1 MNFKKVK
8 IIGIFIIFILC
19 IFLHYLYDKIPN
31 TLTSIISPVNES
43 IWEHMKLIYTSFII
57 YGMIEYIII
66 KNKTK
71 INNFTIQ
78 LFLVPIIG
86 IIIYLIIYLP
96 IYHIIGEN
104 LFISISLLFI
114 TIVFEEFLSYYF
126 LTNNTIKKQFI
137 TGLIGIILSYSLF
150 GLLTY
155 YPPETELFFDSQDNT
170 YGIKN

>member
-66 KNKTK
+66 KNKT
-71 INNFTIQ
+71 
-78 LFLVPIIG
+78 
-86 IIIYLIIYLP
+86 IYFHRY
-96 IYHIIGEN
+96 
-104 LFISISLLFI
+104 
-114 TIVFEEFLSYYF
+114 
-126 LTNNTIKKQFI
+126 KK
-137 TGLIGIILSYSLF
+137 Y
-150 GLLTY
+150 
-155 YPPETELFFDSQDNT
+155 
-170 YGIKN
+170 